1 MNAQNLIGELEHEL
15 VSTGKLLE
23 LVPAN
28 QLDWRPNKKAMT
40 LGQLANHVAVIPER
54 YFGFA
59 DEGNTELDTL
69 TTHAHPKDKKEILD
83 NFKSSRTKAMEVLG
97 KVNGASENRTWN
109 LTKKGV
115 VVFSLPFPLYT
126 RLLVFN
132 HLIHHR
138 GQLSTYLRSLDIR
151 IPSIY
156 GPSGDENPFA

>member
-1 MNAQNLIGELEHEL
+1 MNAQDLIGELDFEL

-23 LVPAN
+23 LVPADK
-28 QLDWRPNKKAMT
+28 LDWRPHARAMA
-40 LGQLANHVAVIPER
+40 LGQLANHVAAILSR
-54 YFGFA
+54 YFIFIE
-59 DEGNTELDTL
+59 EGNTDINTL
-69 TTHAHPKDKKEILD
+69 VTHSAPTSKKEILD
-83 NFKSSRTKAMEVLG
+83 NFVLSRKKATDVLENIKAWEG
-97 KVNGASENRTWN
+97 KTWN
-109 LTKKGV
+109 LTKKGA

-138 GQLSTYLRSLDIR
+138 GQLSTYLRSLDVA